1 MLSIANSLSKA
12 RAAGLDRLDADLLL
26 LHALDAA
33 LPRQNLRR
41 SWLLAHDKD
50 LLTPAV
56 HSHFQQLTQRRRAG
70 EPLAYI
76 VGRKE
81 FFGLDL
87 KVDPRVLVPRPDTE
101 ALVEWALACLDDL
114 LARQPGEVLCLLDL
128 GTGSGAIALA
138 IKQGRPQVAVDAVDA
153 SADALTLARSN
164 ASALGLDLQWLQ
176 GSWFEP
182 VRQRYHVIVS
192 NPPYIQD
199 DDPHLK
205 ALAYEP
211 IQALTSGPD
220 GLHDIRQI
228 IAGATGHL
236 APGGWLLLEHGYDQ
250 GPRVRSLL
258 QAAGLQ
264 NVTARHDIG
273 GRWRCSGGQWSG
285 DDPDLLGSCTTPG
298 TGR

>member
-1 MLSIANSLSKA
+1 MVTIANSLSAA

-33 LPRQNLRR
+33 VPGKALQR
-41 SWLLAHDKD
+41 SWLLAHDGD
-50 LLTPAV
+50 LLTPTV
-56 HSHFQQLTQRRRAG
+56 HSHFQQLTQRRCTG

-101 ALVEWALACLDDL
+101 ALVEWALACLDEL
-114 LARQPGEVLCLLDL
+114 LLRQPGEALRLLDL

-153 SADALTLARSN
+153 SGDALTLARGN
-164 ASALGLDLQWLQ
+164 ASELGLDLQWLQ

-192 NPPYIQD
+192 NPPYILD
-199 DDPHLK
+199 ADPHLPD
-205 ALAYEP
+205 LTFEP
-211 IQALTSGPD
+211 IAALPSGPD

-228 IAGATGHL
+228 ITGAAGHL
-236 APGGWLLLEHGYDQ
+236 TPGGWLLLEHGFDQ
-250 GPRVRSLL
+250 GPQVKDLL

-264 NVTARHDIG
+264 NIAARLDLG
-273 GRWRCSGGQWSG
+273 GHWRCTGGQWNG
-285 DDPDLLGSCTTPG
+285 DDLG
-298 TGR
+298 

>member
-1 MLSIANSLSKA
+1 MPTIANSLSKA

-26 LHALDAA
+26 LHALDTAIPGKP
-33 LPRQNLRR
+33 LPR
-41 SWLLAHDKD
+41 SWLLAHDND

-56 HSHFQQLTQRRRAG
+56 QSHFQHLTQRRCTG

-87 KVDPRVLVPRPDTE
+87 TVDPRVLVPRPDTE
-101 ALVEWALACLDDL
+101 ILVEWALACLDDL
-114 LARQPGEVLCLLDL
+114 LARQPDNVLCLLDL

-138 IKQGRPQVAVDAVDA
+138 IKHGRPQVAVDAVDA
-153 SADALTLARSN
+153 SADALTLACSN

-199 DDPHLK
+199 DDPHLN

-211 IQALTSGPD
+211 IQALTSGTD
-220 GLHDIRQI
+220 GLYDIRQI
-228 IAGATGHL
+228 IAGAPDHL
-236 APGGWLLLEHGYDQ
+236 AHGGWLLLEHGYDQ
-250 GPRVRSLL
+250 GPRVQSLL

-264 NVTARHDIG
+264 NIAARHDLG
-273 GRWRCSGGQWSG
+273 GHWRCSGGQWTG
-285 DDPDLLGSCTTPG
+285 DDPEILGSCRTG
-298 TGR
+298 STGR